1 MLHQWDEWHAMK
13 TLGRIKIL
21 GTLTAAAAA
30 CAFLLGLP
38 SCILQ
43 PRAAPESASPSK
55 TAKKKAM
62 AYERWQTIGG
72 GMLGVAADK
81 KGSKGTWSTD
91 DGPKPGQKALLIEY
105 DLKPGGFVGAWHT
118 TERLNLAKADGLR
131 FMARADPPCTVQLS
145 MTDAN
150 EVSYIAVFQVPSKD
164 WSEIK
169 VPIAALDK
177 NPNYQK
183 PEAKLGNPVD
193 WSRTTSLNFDAR
205 TDGQG
210 KFWIGPVYIDES
222 Q

>member
-1 MLHQWDEWHAMK
+1 M
-13 TLGRIKIL
+13 
-21 GTLTAAAAA
+21 
-30 CAFLLGLP
+30 P
-38 SCILQ
+38 
-43 PRAAPESASPSK
+43 
-55 TAKKKAM
+55 
-62 AYERWQTIGG
+62 YERWQTIGG

-81 KGSKGTWSTD
+81 KGSTGTWSTD

-131 FMARADPPCTVQLS
+131 FMARADPPSTVQLS

-150 EVSYIAVFQVPSKD
+150 EVSYIAVFQIPSKD
-164 WSEIK
+164 WTEIK